1 MSKLLDNLCRIWIY
15 LTNDFIKHNG
25 IDCSFKA
32 DESWVI
38 LSPIEQEI
46 KRKIEK
52 VGTHLKDWSIKINYG
67 IKTGCNGK
75 PEIDEGIFIISDK
88 QRKELITQDPK
99 SAEIIRPILR
109 GRDIKKYGYN
119 FADLWLINAHNGIKE
134 KGIKPIDINDYPA
147 IKRRLD
153 KYYSELEKRQDKGD
167 TTYNLR
173 NCAYMDDFSKHKIL
187 WAETMRIHKSDI
199 KNFPRF
205 GFSVEC
211 FFTDKT
217 CFFATG
223 NNLYY
228 ILAYLNS
235 SLGRYLCKRYVS
247 ILDNGGYLMQKS
259 YLELIPIA
267 KPTKAQIQDIE
278 SYCKKNIKEQSNK
291 YDKIIDEKIYA
302 IYDKLSQDEI
312 EYITNDN
319 LDPLSR

>member
-1 MSKLLDNLCRIWIY
+1 MGRLEQTGKKYI
-15 LTNDFIKHNG
+15 
-25 IDCSFKA
+25 IDGK
-32 DESWVI
+32 
-38 LSPIEQEI
+38 
-46 KRKIEK
+46 KIEARK
-52 VGTHLKDWSIKINYG
+52 KTNNKWFETQDSINY
-67 IKTGCNGK
+67 
-75 PEIDEGIFIISDK
+75 
-88 QRKELITQDPK
+88 
-99 SAEIIRPILR
+99 
-109 GRDIKKYGYN
+109 
-119 FADLWLINAHNGIKE
+119 W
-134 KGIKPIDINDYPA
+134 
-147 IKRRLD
+147 
-153 KYYSELEKRQDKGD
+153 
-167 TTYNLR
+167 
-173 NCAYMDDFSKHKIL
+173 DDFSKHKIL